1 MKYLDGQEVM
11 VGDIVEI
18 TNNRKNEAVVVEII
32 EPNSIQA
39 IEWKIPR
46 GGAMI
51 DDLATGW
58 VLWSNMDEDIRLVSR
73 KSDLSPTHKIET
85 T

>member
-1 MKYLDGQEVM
+1 MKYLDGREVM

-18 TNNRKNEAVVVEII
+18 TNNRKNEAVVVEVI
-32 EPNSIQA
+32 EPNSPQA

-51 DDLATGW
+51 DDPVTGW
-58 VLWSNMDEDIRLVSR
+58 TLWTCMDEDIRLLSR
-73 KSDLSPTHKIET
+73 KKKLHPPFKVENT
-85 T
+85 